1 VRLLARK
8 TFKIGFL
15 FLFLYSLPVIAD
27 ETNQINLV
35 DVDLQLVLAVDVSQ
49 SVDTEEGV
57 LQRQGYIEALLDSD
71 VINTIQTGRFGRIA
85 LSYTEW
91 AGPLDQWIVVDWQI
105 IDGELSALEFVKK
118 LNAAPI
124 RTGQR
129 TSISYGIL
137 HAITLFRKSG
147 FRAERK
153 VIDVS
158 GDGANNAGF
167 YVHVARNRAVDN
179 GITINGL
186 AIMNGKSSPLGI
198 PATKNIDNYYEDCV
212 IAGPG
217 AFIVVA
223 ENLRSFSSAVRRKMI
238 LEIAGLMPR
247 YRALH
252 SSSINNGIA
261 LSSFSYESSDC
272 MVGEKQFET
281 FRKNLLRKN

>member
-1 VRLLARK
+1 MTRK
-8 TFKIGFL
+8 IFKIGFF
-15 FLFLYSLPVIAD
+15 FLFLYSLPAIAD
-27 ETNQINLV
+27 EQNQINLV

-49 SVDTEEGV
+49 SVDPAEGV
-57 LQRQGYIEALLDSD
+57 LQRQGYIKALLDSD
-71 VINTIQTGRFGRIA
+71 VINIIKSGRLGRIA

-91 AGPLDQWIVVDWQI
+91 AGPLDQWLVVDWQI

-124 RTGQR
+124 QTGQR

-137 HAITLFRKSG
+137 HAITLFRESG

-167 YVHVARNRAVDN
+167 YMHEARNRAVDN

-186 AIMNGKSSPLGI
+186 AIMNGKPSPLGI

-212 IAGPG
+212 VAGPG

-223 ENLRSFSSAVRRKMI
+223 ENLSSFSSAVRRKMI

-252 SSSINNGIA
+252 SSSINNGVA
-261 LSSFSYESSDC
+261 LSGFSYQPSDC
-272 MVGEKQFET
+272 MVGEKQFEI
-281 FRKNLLRKN
+281 FRKNLLRKD